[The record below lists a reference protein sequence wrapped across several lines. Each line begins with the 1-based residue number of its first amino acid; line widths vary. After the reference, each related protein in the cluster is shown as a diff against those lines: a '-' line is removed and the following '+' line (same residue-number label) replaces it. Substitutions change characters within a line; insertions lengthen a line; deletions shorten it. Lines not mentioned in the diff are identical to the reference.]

1 VDDPVE
7 AGITVATGP
16 DGRPVVPLP
25 RPALS
30 RDRVIDT
37 ALAIVDREGL
47 DGLTMRHLASEL
59 GVEAMSL
66 YHWFPNKAAIL
77 DALVEA
83 SLRETAS
90 AVDASSRE
98 GWRASLRALA
108 HAHRR
113 VLKAHPNTLPHMNS
127 RPGKSVEAMRFI
139 ERMLD
144 VLRTEG
150 FTPRLATQTMQS
162 LLAYI
167 RGAVAMEAA
176 TELVRTDSHGI
187 DELLERLPATEFP
200 RVHEVAALFRGPPP
214 TGDEQFEFGLEALL
228 DGIGER
234 LIGQR

>member
-1 VDDPVE
+1 V
-7 AGITVATGP
+7 
-16 DGRPVVPLP
+16 RPG
-25 RPALS
+25 LS

-90 AVDASSRE
+90 AIDSTAAE

-113 VLKAHPNTLPHMNS
+113 VLKAHPNTLPQLNS

-150 FTPRLATQTMQS
+150 FTPRLATQTMQA

-176 TELVRTDSHGI
+176 ADMVRTESHGM
-187 DELLERLPATEFP
+187 DELMERLPAAEFP

-214 TGDEQFEFGLEALL
+214 SGDEQFEFGLEALL